1 MATFRG
7 FPQLWYSMEDPY
19 FDKSANTGF
28 RHLANAAR
36 FSIKGFASALRHESA
51 FRQESALLV
60 VLIPVAI
67 LISSSVGDFLLLM
80 VVSLFVMVV
89 ELLNSA
95 VEATVDRIGEEH
107 HELSGRAKDY
117 GSAAVMLSLC
127 MAGPVW
133 LFMIYRFFAS

>member
-1 MATFRG
+1 M
-7 FPQLWYSMEDPY
+7 QDPY

-36 FSIKGFASALRHESA
+36 FSIRGLTSAMQRESA
-51 FRQESALLV
+51 FRQEAALLII
-60 VLIPVAI
+60 LIPVAM
-67 LISSSVGDFLLLM
+67 LISSSAGDFLMLM
-80 VVSLFVMVV
+80 AVSIFVLVV

-95 VEATVDRIGEEH
+95 IEATADRIGEEH

-127 MAGPVW
+127 VAGPVW
-133 LFMIYRFFAS
+133 LLMIYRFLWPAS